1 MAEEQAQ
8 TITIDGKQYELD
20 KLSEQARNQVVN
32 LRITDQ
38 EIQRLNHQLAIA
50 QTARVAYANALKRE
64 LEGDNVEN
72 TAH

>member
-1 MAEEQAQ
+1 MAEEQAR